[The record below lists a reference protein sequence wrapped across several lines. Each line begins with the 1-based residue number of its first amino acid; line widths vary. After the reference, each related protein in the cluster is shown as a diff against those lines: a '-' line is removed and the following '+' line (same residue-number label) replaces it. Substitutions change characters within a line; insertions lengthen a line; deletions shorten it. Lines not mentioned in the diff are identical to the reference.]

1 MFTVYNKGDKG
12 KWWTVAIMMLAVK
25 TGNILQCR
33 KWFSCKMTSGCW
45 NCIPITNTTQIWV
58 VVHLKGLS
66 KVPCCRQKSPPTWLL
81 SAGYSAWHFFME
93 WRFLNKISLDWPLTL
108 TTQPSTSQLS
118 DNPGASS
125 VWNFHACSSDVHSC
139 KEASDLSQ
147 NIGCFLRLYSVWRC
161 LFKGLRM
168 AYVSQQVKRSVVQ
181 NL

>member
-1 MFTVYNKGDKG
+1 MFTIYNKVDKG

-25 TGNILQCR
+25 KGNILWC
-33 KWFSCKMTSGCW
+33 FNYCFPCKMTSGCR
-45 NCIPITNTTQIWV
+45 NCILITNTTQICV

-66 KVPCCRQKSPPTWLL
+66 CKSTWLPV
-81 SAGYSAWHFFME
+81 
-93 WRFLNKISLDWPLTL
+93 KIASYLVIIGWL
-108 TTQPSTSQLS
+108 LS

-139 KEASDLSQ
+139 KEASEMSQ

-161 LFKGLRM
+161 LLKGLKM